1 VLFGHEGSAM
11 SQFVKVVRKPAV
23 VFPVVLVIALIVE
36 FVLLEGTLG
45 VSLPSDRY
53 SAMSRLDVKVKGTAP
68 HFITLNKRFTVVEV
82 LSKRGSEDLVLR
94 ESFFMDQ
101 EFGVEGPP
109 NATVT
114 VEAMNGKDVRWTF
127 REPGQ
132 RGEPVTGELYQ
143 VTKLGC
149 CDAPPTYSYFSLKD
163 GTKLRSTHNKLN
175 SNELE
180 ALDASVI
187 N

>member
-1 VLFGHEGSAM
+1 
-11 SQFVKVVRKPAV
+11 
-23 VFPVVLVIALIVE
+23 
-36 FVLLEGTLG
+36 
-45 VSLPSDRY
+45 
-53 SAMSRLDVKVKGTAP
+53 P
-68 HFITLNKRFTVVEV
+68 HFITLNKRFTVVEL
-82 LSKRGSEDLVLR
+82 LSKRGLENLVLR

-101 EFGVEGPP
+101 QFGAEGPP

-114 VEAMNGKDVRWTF
+114 VEAMNGKDARWTF

-132 RGEPVTGELYQ
+132 RGEPVTGDVYQ
-143 VTKLGC
+143 VTKWGC
-149 CDAPPTYSYFSLKD
+149 CDAPPTYTYFSLKD

-175 SNELE
+175 RDELA

>member
-1 VLFGHEGSAM
+1 M
-11 SQFVKVVRKPAV
+11 SQFVKVVAKPAV
-23 VFPVVLVIALIVE
+23 LFPVVLIIALIAE

-45 VSLPSDRY
+45 VSLPSDRN
-53 SAMSRLDVKVKGTAP
+53 SAISRIDVKVKGNGAS
-68 HFITLNKRFTVVEV
+68 HFMTLNKRFTVVEL

-94 ESFFMDQ
+94 ESFFTDL

-114 VEAMNGKDVRWTF
+114 VEEMNGKDVRWTF

-132 RGEPVTGELYQ
+132 RGEPLTGEVYQ

-149 CDAPPTYSYFSLKD
+149 CDAPPTYTYFSLRD

-175 SNELE
+175 GDELA

>member
-1 VLFGHEGSAM
+1 VTVDKF
-11 SQFVKVVRKPAV
+11 R
-23 VFPVVLVIALIVE
+23 LIDE
-36 FVLLEGTLG
+36 T
-45 VSLPSDRY
+45 S
-53 SAMSRLDVKVKGTAP
+53 
-68 HFITLNKRFTVVEV
+68 FTVVEL
-82 LSKRGSEDLVLR
+82 LSRRGSEDLVLR
-94 ESFFMDQ
+94 ESFYTDL

-114 VEAMNGKDVRWTF
+114 VKAMNGQNVRWNF

-132 RGEPVTGELYQ
+132 HGEPVTGDVYQ

-149 CDAPPTYSYFSLKD
+149 CDALPTYTYFSLKD

-175 SNELE
+175 SDEL
-180 ALDASVI
+180 AGLDGSVI

>member
-1 VLFGHEGSAM
+1 M
-11 SQFVKVVRKPAV
+11 PPFVKVTRNRAI
-23 VFPVVLVIALIVE
+23 VFPAILIVALVVE
-36 FVLLEGTLG
+36 FLLLEGTLG
-45 VSLPSDRY
+45 VSLPSDRN
-53 SAMSRLDVKVKGTAP
+53 SAMSTIEVKVKGNGAN
-68 HFITLNKRFTVVEV
+68 HFVTQNKRFTVVEL
-82 LSKRGSEDLVLR
+82 LSKHGSEDLILR
-94 ESFFMDQ
+94 ESFFTDL

-114 VEAMNGKDVRWTF
+114 VDAMNGKNVRWTF

-132 RGEPVTGELYQ
+132 RGEPVTGDVYQ

-149 CDAPPTYSYFSLKD
+149 CDAPPTYTYFSLRD

-175 SNELE
+175 SDDLA
-180 ALDASVI
+180 ALDAAVI